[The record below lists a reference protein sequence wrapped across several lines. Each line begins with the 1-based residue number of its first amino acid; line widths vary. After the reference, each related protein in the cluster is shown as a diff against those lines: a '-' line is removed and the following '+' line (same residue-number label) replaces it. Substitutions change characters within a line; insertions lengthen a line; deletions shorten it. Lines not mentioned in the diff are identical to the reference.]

1 LFRPAGDAVPG
12 ALWQDGKGSIAAEQ
26 LWDGHGPVA
35 APAQV
40 CNSFW
45 LSLPNPTSRSQ
56 QMISLA
62 TIVFKS
68 GATVEVP
75 FGAQEAEQLLAYFGE
90 NWDEVEPEL
99 SLPATALSSGCRIV
113 PSEVVG
119 IFVTNG
125 VDDDEDEHDED
136 EDDDEDEDED
146 DDDGDEDADDTAAK
160 STEAA

>member
-1 LFRPAGDAVPG
+1 
-12 ALWQDGKGSIAAEQ
+12 
-26 LWDGHGPVA
+26 
-35 APAQV
+35 
-40 CNSFW
+40 
-45 LSLPNPTSRSQ
+45 
-56 QMISLA
+56 MISLA

-75 FGAQEAEQLLAYFGE
+75 FGAEEAQQLLTYFGE

-99 SLPATALSSGCRIV
+99 SLPATPMSSGCRIV

-125 VDDDEDEHDED
+125 VEHDED
-136 EDDDEDEDED
+136 EHNEDEDED
-146 DDDGDEDADDTAAK
+146 DGDDEDDDDAENDADDAEAR